1 MVSTV
6 LERIYNPVNYYS
18 NNNHYKW
25 RGLIEIVSSVRNQLP
40 TSTMVTTYKELRR
53 TLKSSSIN
61 LCSITI
67 THIETIKGN
76 IFKLPS
82 RWANPLSQP
91 NLYVVNF
98 PELRLMNVPFQVQ
111 ILAFKYCPNVDITLF
126 HHLLRSL
133 LIIGSY
139 VNNLKI
145 TSHLCYI
152 SLANCRVGTI
162 IVPTNHYPFIS
173 TPVFRWRQCI
183 FDCYDLNRY
192 GNPDPLSNFDPLSE
206 FSLEIPTLRCIIS
219 TYEAK
224 RVITLLRS
232 KSIPRRHSTET
243 SMTRQVVCS
252 PYAETNPINFTCT
265 LASNPLR
272 RASEYI

>member
-25 RGLIEIVSSVRNQLP
+25 RGLIEILSSVRNQMP
-40 TSTMVTTYKELRR
+40 TSTMVTTYKELKR

-67 THIETIKGN
+67 THIETIQGN

-82 RWANPLSQP
+82 HWANPLSTP
-91 NLYVVNF
+91 SLHVVNF
-98 PELRLMNVPFQVQ
+98 PELRLIHVPFQVQ
-111 ILAFKYCPNVDITLF
+111 ILSIKYCANVDITLF

-145 TSHLCYI
+145 TSHLCYVAL
-152 SLANCRVGTI
+152 SNCRVGTI
-162 IVPTNHYPFIS
+162 IVPTNHYPFFS
-173 TPVFRWRQCI
+173 TPMFRWRQCI
-183 FDCYDLNRY
+183 FDCYDLNMY
-192 GNPDPLSNFDPLSE
+192 GNPDPLPE
-206 FSLEIPTLRCIIS
+206 FSLEIPTLRRIIS
-219 TYEAK
+219 NYEAK

-232 KSIPRRHSTET
+232 KSIPHRHSIET
-243 SMTRQVVCS
+243 SMNRQVLRI
-252 PYAETNPINFTCT
+252 PYADTNPINFTCT